1 MGRRATAPLYAT
13 SEILLIPVGNGHWVR
28 NLQGKMFNFH
38 EIHSSRRHQETP
50 QPTTAYRRLPQPT
63 AGGWMDGWIGG
74 WMDWWIARV
83 SQGTAQPPRC
93 HLCPPKRLIESTTR
107 R

>member
-1 MGRRATAPLYAT
+1 MGRRATAPLYIT
-13 SEILLIPVGNGHWVR
+13 SEMLLIPIGHGHWVR

-38 EIHSSRRHQETP
+38 EIHSSRRRQETP
-50 QPTTAYRRLPQPT
+50 QPTTGYHSLPP
-63 AGGWMDGWIGG
+63 ADGRIGG
-74 WMDWWIARV
+74 WMDWWMDGLVDCACLT
-83 SQGTAQPPRC
+83 GYAQPPRC